1 MEFSFLQCAAL
12 KAVKGS
18 YSPVTDRE
26 LYDSQ
31 ITATD
36 AEAKLLVE
44 YFRSKGESIYVGNVN
59 SNRDAARKRF
69 RLFPSGDRI
78 SLNLVYPKPNKTELR
93 LYLSSRAGFMPK
105 KGDIWF
111 LYLSKTDGEL
121 WIGALPESQWRTEN
135 ETALSEREERQRK
148 ARTQRNPA
156 LVKQRMELSRY
167 SCEYN
172 ETHRLFIAKATGC
185 RYVEI
190 HHVIP
195 LEFQDEFD
203 SRNKKLDSL
212 NNLYSLCPYCHS
224 AVHRAEGR
232 IARKLLSKMYDERSI
247 GFHYG
252 ISKLELFQYYS
263 VEEIVKN
270 ADPDLSAIPV
280 IDP

>member
-1 MEFSFLQCAAL
+1 MEFSFLQCATL

-26 LYDSQ
+26 IYDSQ

-44 YFRSKGESIYVGNVN
+44 YFHQRGEGIYVGNVN
-59 SNRDAARKRF
+59 SNREAARKQF

-78 SLNLVYPKPNKTELR
+78 SLNLVYPKPNRTELR
-93 LYLSSRAGFMPK
+93 LYLSSRAGFMPN
-105 KGDIWF
+105 KGDVWF
-111 LYLSKTDGEL
+111 LYLSKDDGEL
-121 WIGALPESQWRTEN
+121 WIGSLPEAQWRMFN
-135 ETALSEREERQRK
+135 ETTRSEREMEQKKSRVP
-148 ARTQRNPA
+148 RNPA

-172 ETHRLFIAKATGC
+172 EAHRLFIAKATGC
-185 RYVEI
+185 RYVEV

-195 LEFQDEFD
+195 LVFQDVFD
-203 SRNKKLDSL
+203 AKNKKLDSL

-232 IARKLLSKMYDERSI
+232 VARKLLSKMYDERSI

-270 ADPDLSAIPV
+270 VDPELSVIPEIEV
-280 IDP
+280 